1 MYNLIPVLHVNW
13 SIYTPS
19 FKEGNANDSSKMV
32 RSRVSKLYLLLLFL
46 LIFLQGMGQPY
57 SIVIKGGHVIDP
69 RNHIDAVMDVAISD
83 GKIAR
88 IERSIDGSRAAQV
101 VDARGLYV
109 TPGLIDIHVHVFY
122 GFENSYSN
130 GQGGIVPD
138 GFTFRTG
145 VTTVVDAGSS
155 GWRNFPLFC
164 EHVIQRSQTRVL
176 AWVNIVGGG
185 MRGEGMYEQ
194 DTTDMDGA
202 KAAEMARQYPDL
214 IVGFKVAHYSGPLW
228 KPVDE
233 AVKAGKLAGVPVM
246 IDFGGSKPP
255 LSIEQLFM
263 YELRPGDIF
272 THCFAQLSNREFI
285 VDTLSHTVKPFVW
298 QARQRG
304 IVFDVGYG
312 GISFAFSQG
321 IPASK
326 QGFYPSSISTDIH
339 AHSMNGSM
347 KDILNVSS
355 QFLAMGMRPDSVVAA
370 LTWNPA
376 REIKHEELG
385 HLSVGAIADV
395 ALLNLRKGKFGFF
408 DYTGRRIEGA
418 GRLECAMTIKGGK
431 IVYDLNGIAKPAVLP
446 RSVRY

>member
-1 MYNLIPVLHVNW
+1 MIRLC
-13 SIYTPS
+13 
-19 FKEGNANDSSKMV
+19 
-32 RSRVSKLYLLLLFL
+32 LLLSLT
-46 LIFLQGMGQPY
+46 LILQQSMAQPY

-69 RNHIDAVMDVAISD
+69 KNHIDAVMDIAVND
-83 GKIAR
+83 GKIVR
-88 IERSIDGSRAAQV
+88 IEKSIDGAQAKQV
-101 VDARGLYV
+101 VDAAGLYV
-109 TPGLIDIHVHVFY
+109 MPGLIDIHVHVFY
-122 GFENSYSN
+122 GEEAAYSN
-130 GQGGIVPD
+130 GHLAIVPD

-164 EHVIQRSQTRVL
+164 ERVIQRSQTRVL

-185 MRGEGMYEQ
+185 MRGEGVYEQ
-194 DTTDMDGA
+194 DTTDMDGT

-214 IVGFKVAHYSGPLW
+214 IVGFKVAHYNGPLW

-255 LSIEQLFM
+255 LPIEQLFM
-263 YELRPGDIF
+263 KELRPGDIF

-285 VDTLSHTVKPFVW
+285 VDTMTQKVKPFVW
-298 QARQRG
+298 QARRRG

-321 IPASK
+321 IPACK
-326 QGFYPSSISTDIH
+326 QGFYPNSISTDIH

-347 KDILNVSS
+347 KDILNVTS
-355 QFLAMGMRPDSVVAA
+355 QFLAMGMPLDSAVAD

-385 HLSVGAIADV
+385 HLSVGAIADI
-395 ALLNLRKGKFGFF
+395 ALLDLRKGKFGFF
-408 DYTGRRIEGA
+408 DYTGRRIESA
-418 GRLECAMTIKGGK
+418 TRLECAMTIKGGT
-431 IVYDLNGIAKPAVLP
+431 IVYDLNGIAKPPVLL
-446 RSVRY
+446 RRRF